1 MLAYVALIAS
11 KEHTYLHTCT
21 LSEASVL
28 VVSRGLSKALTTR
41 KCLMPRIAFVRAWC
55 TERRPACRM
64 CSEADTEV
72 DGVIA
77 ALAKSD
83 R

>member
-28 VVSRGLSKALTTR
+28 VVSRGLTNSIDDQEMLDAQN
-41 KCLMPRIAFVRAWC
+41 CFC
-55 TERRPACRM
+55 
-64 CSEADTEV
+64 
-72 DGVIA
+72 
-77 ALAKSD
+77 
-83 R
+83 